1 MSFFAAAVSG
11 SSVKFTE
18 QGKEFVGQISGPIS
32 EVQETMF
39 GSTEPKFWADKT
51 PAMKALVPLT
61 TEAGDVQTLHVP
73 KSSRLYKAIGAALQ
87 AAGVGDLEQG
97 GVLGVTWIGF
107 ASGRNPAN
115 PPRDFS
121 VRYITAADVAA
132 QAE

>member
-1 MSFFAAAVSG
+1 LSFFAAAVSG

-32 EVQETMF
+32 EVQETQF
-39 GSTEPKFWADKT
+39 GTTEPKFWADST

-87 AAGVGDLEQG
+87 AAGAGDLEQG

-107 ASGRNPAN
+107 ASGRNPSN